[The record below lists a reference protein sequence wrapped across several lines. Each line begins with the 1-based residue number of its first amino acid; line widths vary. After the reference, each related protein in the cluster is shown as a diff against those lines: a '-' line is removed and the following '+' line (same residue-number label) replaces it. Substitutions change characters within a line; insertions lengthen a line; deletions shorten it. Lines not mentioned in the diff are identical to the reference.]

1 MNYVF
6 MTDASCDLTQ
16 ELINEIGVEVL
27 PMEFHMED
35 KSYLHYPDCRMMS
48 LSEFYDKLKGGVD
61 SKTTQINY
69 DSFYKSF
76 EKYLKAGKDIIYTG
90 ISTGLSGTYNTCMMA
105 VKDLQNVYPDRKII
119 VIDSLCDSAGLGLLI
134 YLAGKKYSEG
144 AGIDELREY
153 IEETRVKV
161 CHWFVVEDLDHLKRG
176 GRISAVS
183 ATFGKALQIKPLLS
197 VDDEGRLV
205 NVAKIRGKSNVVPS
219 LVKHLERDAE
229 DLKNSVVMIAHADNP
244 EGAEELKKAIKGKCK
259 EIIVTNIGPVI
270 GSHVGSGMLA
280 VLFLGA
286 RNLKS

>member
-76 EKYLKAGKDIIYTG
+76 ENYLKAGKDIIYTG

-134 YLAGKKYSEG
+134 YLAGKNT
-144 AGIDELREY
+144 A
-153 IEETRVKV
+153 KV
-161 CHWFVVEDLDHLKRG
+161 PE
-176 GRISAVS
+176 S
-183 ATFGKALQIKPLLS
+183 T
-197 VDDEGRLV
+197 
-205 NVAKIRGKSNVVPS
+205 
-219 LVKHLERDAE
+219 
-229 DLKNSVVMIAHADNP
+229 NSGNT
-244 EGAEELKKAIKGKCK
+244 LKKP
-259 EIIVTNIGPVI
+259 VLRFVI
-270 GSHVGSGMLA
+270 GSLLKTLTTLREAEEFQLFPLHSAKPCRLSRFSVLTMKAALSMLQKSEVKA
-280 VLFLGA
+280 MLFL
-286 RNLKS
+286 LS

>member
-76 EKYLKAGKDIIYTG
+76 ENYLKAGKDIIYTG

-134 YLAGKKYSEG
+134 YLAGKKYSE
-144 AGIDELREY
+144 
-153 IEETRVKV
+153 
-161 CHWFVVEDLDHLKRG
+161 
-176 GRISAVS
+176 
-183 ATFGKALQIKPLLS
+183 
-197 VDDEGRLV
+197 VDC
-205 NVAKIRGKSNVVPS
+205 A
-219 LVKHLERDAE
+219 
-229 DLKNSVVMIAHADNP
+229 
-244 EGAEELKKAIKGKCK
+244 
-259 EIIVTNIGPVI
+259 
-270 GSHVGSGMLA
+270 
-280 VLFLGA
+280 A
-286 RNLKS
+286 RFSDSPP

>member
-76 EKYLKAGKDIIYTG
+76 ENYLKAGKDIIYTG

-119 VIDSLCDSAGLGLLI
+119 VIDSLCAPAGLGLLI

-144 AGIDELREY
+144 AGIAELREY
-153 IEETRVKV
+153 IEEPRVKF

-244 EGAEELKKAIKGKCK
+244 EGAEELKKAKKGKCK